1 MNLIEIDESA
11 KISKCY
17 NFQLLFIS
25 KYLYS
30 RYKEESGRRYIDVHK
45 ELIRHILL
53 SQFDA
58 AFDNLGHFF
67 LSETLRNVVGLYDN
81 MLRT

>member
-1 MNLIEIDESA
+1 MNLIKIDESA

-25 KYLYS
+25 KYLYF
-30 RYKEESGRRYIDVHK
+30 RYEEESIDVHK
-45 ELIRHILL
+45 ELIQHILL

-58 AFDNLGHFF
+58 AFDNFGHFF
-67 LSETLRNVVGLYDN
+67 LSETLRNVVCLYDN